1 MTFSDFFSSFGDLD
15 WVAILVGTVALMV
28 LGFLWYGPLFG
39 KKWAAARGIPYN
51 EGSGMPAGMGGPLA
65 LTAVYLFVFNIGV
78 AYMAPF
84 DDIES
89 ALVMGVIAGLFLIGA
104 ALYSSVVWA
113 KQSTTAFVID
123 ATHWFVAV
131 ALAFYVQGLMA

>member
-51 EGSGMPAGMGGPLA
+51 AGSAAGMGGPVA
-65 LTAVYLFVFNIGV
+65 MTAVYLLVFNIGV

-84 DDIES
+84 DDIEA
-89 ALVMGVIAGLFLIGA
+89 ALVMGVIAGVFLIGA

-113 KQSTTAFVID
+113 KQSNTVFVID
-123 ATHWFVAV
+123 LTHWFVAIAV
-131 ALAFYVQGLMA
+131 AFYVQGLRA

>member
-39 KKWAAARGIPYN
+39 KQWAAARGIPMN
-51 EGSGMPAGMGGPLA
+51 SDMGGMGKPLA
-65 LTAVYLFVFNIGV
+65 LTAVYSLVFNIGV

-84 DDIES
+84 DDIEA

-104 ALYSSVVWA
+104 AMYSAVVWA
-113 KQSTTAFVID
+113 KQSTTVFVID
-123 ATHWFVAV
+123 AAYWFVAV
-131 ALAFYVQGLMA
+131 AVAFYVQGLMA

>member
-15 WVAILVGTVALMV
+15 WVAILVGTLVLMV
-28 LGFLWYGPLFG
+28 LGYLWYGPLFG
-39 KKWAAARGIPYN
+39 KKWAAARGLPYN
-51 EGSGMPAGMGGPLA
+51 SSGGMPAGMGRPLA

-78 AYMAPF
+78 NYMAPF
-84 DDIES
+84 DDIEA
-89 ALVMGVIAGLFLIGA
+89 ALVMAVVAGLFLIGP
-104 ALYSSVVWA
+104 ALYSYVVWA

-123 ATHWFVAV
+123 AAHWFVAV